1 MKDNIRVYYLELLMI
16 LPFLIVVFVPFV
28 TMSRFAEVVTFEWIL
43 LFVLSAAFALL
54 MTWKSPR
61 VRHYHKALAEFEDN
75 YRYEKEEAQ

>member
-1 MKDNIRVYYLELLMI
+1 MKDNIRVYYLELLML
-16 LPFLIVVFVPFV
+16 LPFLIVVFVPFL
-28 TMSRFAEVVTFEWIL
+28 TSMSRFAEVITFEWLL

-75 YRYEKEEAQ
+75 YRYEEEAQ